1 MRQRKKPPAIWVS
14 HVMSIN
20 RTIPLCFSSL
30 EMPKTGFLAREKKSR
45 VYFLIEDGSSE
56 SVPVS
61 EHLSFDPGFERLNP
75 LQSRFILEGLHK
87 KDVNLIAAWP
97 TSAGKTFVAEALIHE
112 MLEKERKVVYACPL
126 KALAEEKIR
135 RLRKLFP
142 GTAMEIFTGDYRE
155 VRNRPGR
162 FAGCDVAIV
171 TTELLDSVTRSRKI
185 SEIISSRF
193 GAVVLDE
200 AHIIATERGPVAE
213 SALMRVST
221 INPDMRLV
229 LLSATLPNAGDFG
242 KWVASLNGKET
253 FVLESSWRPVEIEW
267 HVVPVKVRTSGGA
280 FYFEKM
286 ERLKEEFIRLVTDL
300 SSDGGILAF
309 VWTLGEGRM
318 LLSALEEMGI
328 PAAFHNASL
337 LLEDRLDL
345 ERAFDRGEISVL
357 ISTTTLAWGRNLNAR
372 HVIIFGDSR
381 GPERVPPWDVI
392 QMGGRAGRLG
402 RVSRGD
408 VWWLVVN
415 EDFARDVLEKQPHIL
430 SRMDNPREVGFH
442 LLGELRDGHVPV
454 GKIFSWYERSLAFQ
468 KLGRKRATE
477 IFNDTIKHL
486 RNYGAIELDINGG
499 SIVVRL
505 RPSGNI
511 ARMFYFYPEEIFVWQ
526 EAMRLLLEYFGTDFE
541 DILSDP
547 VRAYYLFFANSRMQN
562 IYVNEREKVKLSAAL
577 SRIRFSDRLNWKI
590 FGHTLPGR
598 DIVHHFLIAMATEWY
613 EESVR
618 NEKISHRDAYYKVR
632 PFLWDIER
640 AAVALSE
647 IAVLIFGF
655 SRAADAIKRFSPA
668 YMAGV
673 PVEAAKFLE
682 IRGIGPVRAKKLFR
696 MGIRTPVELR
706 EAIERG
712 AGEVFRTLPASVVE
726 EFLKTFG

>member
-1 MRQRKKPPAIWVS
+1 
-14 HVMSIN
+14 
-20 RTIPLCFSSL
+20 
-30 EMPKTGFLAREKKSR
+30 MPETGLLAGEKKSR

-61 EHLSFDPGFERLNP
+61 EHLSFDPGFEKLNP
-75 LQSRFILEGLHK
+75 LQSRFILEDLHRR
-87 KDVNLIAAWP
+87 DVNLVAAWP

-135 RLRKLFP
+135 RLKKLFP
-142 GTAMEIFTGDYRE
+142 EATMEIFTGDYRE

-171 TTELLDSVTRSRKI
+171 TTELLDSVTRSRRI
-185 SEIISSRF
+185 SEIISSSF

-213 SALMRVST
+213 SALMRVSA

-229 LLSATLPNAGDFG
+229 LLSATLPNARDFG
-242 KWVASLNGKET
+242 RWVASLNGKET

-267 HVVPVKVRTSGGA
+267 HVIPVRIKASGAA

-286 ERLKEEFIRLVTDL
+286 ERLKEEFIRLVMDL
-300 SSDGGILAF
+300 SPDGGILAF

-318 LLSALEEMGI
+318 LLSVLEELGI

-415 EDFARDVLEKQPHIL
+415 EDFALEVLEKPPLIL
-430 SRMDNPREVGFH
+430 SRMDDPKEVGFH
-442 LLGELRDGHVPV
+442 MLGEIGDSPVPV
-454 GKIFSWYERSLAFQ
+454 GKLFSWYERSFAFQ
-468 KLGRKRATE
+468 KLGRNRAIE
-477 IFNDTIKHL
+477 VFNETIEHL
-486 RNYGAIELDINGG
+486 RRYEAIELNISGG
-499 SIVVRL
+499 SIAVGL
-505 RPSGNI
+505 RAPGSI

-526 EAMRLLLEYFGTDFE
+526 EAMGTLIEHFGSDFDE
-541 DILSDP
+541 VLSDP

-562 IYVNEREKVKLSAAL
+562 IYINERERIKLSATL
-577 SRIRFSDRLNWKI
+577 SRIRFSDRLNWKV
-590 FGHTLPGR
+590 FGHILPGR
-598 DIVHHFLIAMATEWY
+598 DIVHQFLVAMATEWY

-618 NEKISHRDAYYKVR
+618 YEKVGYRDAYYKVR
-632 PFLWDIER
+632 PFLWDMER
-640 AAVALSE
+640 TAVALSE
-647 IAVLIFGF
+647 IAARIFGLPE
-655 SRAADAIKRFSPA
+655 AADAIKRFSPA

-673 PVEAAKFLE
+673 PFEAAKLLE
-682 IRGIGPVRAKKLFR
+682 VRGIGPVRAKKLFR
-696 MGIRTPVELR
+696 MGIRTPEDLR
-706 EAIERG
+706 GAIERG
-712 AGEVFRTLPASVVE
+712 AGEVFRILPASVVE
-726 EFLKTFG
+726 EFLKTLN